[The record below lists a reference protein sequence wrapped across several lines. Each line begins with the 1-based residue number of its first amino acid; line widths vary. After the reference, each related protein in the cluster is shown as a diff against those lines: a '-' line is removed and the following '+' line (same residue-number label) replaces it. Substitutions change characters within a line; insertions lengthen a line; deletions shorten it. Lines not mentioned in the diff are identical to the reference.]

1 MYPPEYVDEI
11 PLTEMGLQVPPGRT
25 HMFYTDQ
32 VEFPFGHRLSY
43 TIWGLGWANK
53 SGPSQSHLEPLRLHT
68 TASRKLD
75 LVGKN
80 LKFDIIVSNLGDQ
93 MGKQTVLLFL
103 DSPKSA
109 QNGKRVP
116 LRQNLLAYET
126 SAQNVLPGQQQAL

>member
-25 HMFYTDQ
+25 HMFYTGQ
-32 VEFPFGHRLSY
+32 AEFLFGHGLSY

-53 SGPSQSHLEPLRLHT
+53 SGPSQSHPEPLRLHT

-103 DSPKSA
+103 VLPRST

-116 LRQNLLAYET
+116 LRQNLLGYE
-126 SAQNVLPGQQQAL
+126 SAQNVLVTSCPPSQ